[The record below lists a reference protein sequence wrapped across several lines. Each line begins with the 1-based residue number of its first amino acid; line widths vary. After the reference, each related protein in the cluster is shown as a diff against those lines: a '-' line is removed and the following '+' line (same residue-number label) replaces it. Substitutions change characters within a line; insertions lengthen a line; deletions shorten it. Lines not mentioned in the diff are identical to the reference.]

1 MTSVWNTPTKSNAY
15 PPSGPEQLPQKKQ
28 EINPLGVINDAR
40 NIYNLL
46 PEASSAASV
55 AAPASASSAA
65 SYLPSLSSSAPT
77 TLAPGS
83 AILGSYGSVPAV
95 ENIPAGFEGIG
106 SLAGGGIEVAPTT
119 AGLSDAA
126 VLGNSIGSGLQSLG
140 VGANTASTLGTAAGY
155 GIPAIAGLYSAYNIG
170 KGLMSGRKMGTA
182 GGAMQGAALGASIG
196 SVVPVIGTLVG
207 GAVGALAGGVLGQF
221 GHGKNYWNNQDRK
234 KAFEELFKGHP
245 EAVQMGVGKGAGT
258 YNFSAKQDKEVYKH
272 EIDHSNPL
280 SSVGIKYLKPLA
292 NFLAGEGS
300 DDNIRGGLVRVLYN
314 ELSKGGTVTPEE
326 MRQQALRA
334 YSYFNVKPSDI
345 LGSLGKFKEADS
357 EISDFK
363 AAIDSLRPGG
373 KPFGI
378 DPAATVVNSS
388 SVPPGAVQVT
398 QPRQSAT
405 APGME
410 MRGLN
415 KPVSSM
421 SPSIGPAVK
430 AITGV
435 SAPPATAPQIAMN
448 RPTPTTM
455 PMNQAT
461 QPAIPNMLNSSG
473 APPTGNYQF
482 LNSAPNLAAT
492 SRATQ
497 AVQQGLNVG
506 AGITPPTMRTNTL
519 VKPVAPGIAALP
531 GTPTNTGAT
540 NPATTNQSIQ
550 QAIPGAGQIA
560 GAPTTGLPANPE
572 LAQRAAHPD
581 QVPNIMARAPLVGGG
596 AGIQNLIMSLAAKGQ
611 FGAPAQNALQQ
622 NPYYG
627 RT

>member
-55 AAPASASSAA
+55 AAPASATSAA

-83 AILGSYGSVPAV
+83 AIFGSYGSVPAV

-106 SLAGGGIEVAPTT
+106 SLAGGGIEVAPAT

-300 DDNIRGGLVRVLYN
+300 DDNIRGGLLRVLYN

-388 SVPPGAVQVT
+388 AVPADATQVGSSRPGNLGLKGIAKPLVGPAPINATPQQVSQGLSAVSGLPADTIAPRPLVRSVAGMSPVSPQARESMF
-398 QPRQSAT
+398 PQSANPLT
-405 APGME
+405 
-410 MRGLN
+410 
-415 KPVSSM
+415 S
-421 SPSIGPAVK
+421 
-430 AITGV
+430 
-435 SAPPATAPQIAMN
+435 
-448 RPTPTTM
+448 
-455 PMNQAT
+455 
-461 QPAIPNMLNSSG
+461 
-473 APPTGNYQF
+473 
-482 LNSAPNLAAT
+482 

-506 AGITPPTMRTNTL
+506 AGITPPAMRTNTL
-519 VKPVAPGIAALP
+519 VKPVTPGIAALP
-531 GTPTNTGAT
+531 GTPANTGAT

-550 QAIPGAGQIA
+550 QAIPGAGQIT